1 MGWKRTALW
10 RERERSGLGAL
21 RCQGWGDGGRSA
33 VPTPGLRPAV
43 RLGIGRARGR
53 GRRTPDPRAGPAGL
67 RHGVPGRRCAD
78 GRRRHACASTR
89 LPAGPKRAVL
99 RTRTKGRNGLC
110 QKPCAAF
117 LGQLLCLHMRQPVTP
132 ITMGMRVS
140 MTAQNCPSAWLLGD
154 RELNQFQKNR
164 MNRATAP

>member
-1 MGWKRTALW
+1 MA
-10 RERERSGLGAL
+10 S
-21 RCQGWGDGGRSA
+21 
-33 VPTPGLRPAV
+33 PRPA
-43 RLGIGRARGR
+43 GR
-53 GRRTPDPRAGPAGL
+53 GEAPNYT
-67 RHGVPGRRCAD
+67 
-78 GRRRHACASTR
+78 AS
-89 LPAGPKRAVL
+89 LNLKVKVLDFIKSGGPKRAVL

-140 MTAQNCPSAWLLGD
+140 MTAQNCPSGSLLGD

-164 MNRATAP
+164 MNTATAP